1 LLAGV
6 IYQFC
11 GFVLASVVFQ
21 MIIGA
26 LPWLPLMLLMA
37 EYIVREE
44 ALFGRK
50 TAIPWVAI
58 GAAALGMNVLAGHVE
73 VTLYS
78 LLITGYYAGV
88 RWFMD
93 WWRNRQHRVTLRKA
107 GWLLAMVVLGI
118 GLAAIQFFPLV
129 EFANTNWRS
138 ERSNLETVLSYAH
151 P

>member
-1 LLAGV
+1 MLAGV

-21 MIIGA
+21 MMIGA

-37 EYIVREE
+37 EYIVREQ

-50 TAIPWVAI
+50 TAVPWVAI
-58 GAAALGMNVLAGHVE
+58 GAVALGMNVLAGHVE

-78 LLITGYYAGV
+78 LLRTGYYAGW
-88 RWFMD
+88 RWLVD
-93 WWRNRQHRVTLRKA
+93 WWHNRQHGTTLRKA
-107 GWLLAMVVLGI
+107 GWLLSMVILGI

-129 EFANTNWRS
+129 
-138 ERSNLETVLSYAH
+138 
-151 P
+151 